1 MVSCYALSIRLMS
14 IGSAALSETD
24 CSLCVMRQWP
34 YPDVLRPFWACG
46 ECVVIHGAVASWRA
60 HCARVKPC
68 KKINSNMLRIVFLL
82 LAGMGTGY
90 LCRNWKAVR
99 KSEKAPQFIVPLLL
113 FVFGMSIGAN
123 GELIA
128 NLGRYGWQAAV
139 IACFGIAGSL
149 LAGYVAG
156 RLLYGKGGRR
166 ER

>member
-1 MVSCYALSIRLMS
+1 
-14 IGSAALSETD
+14 
-24 CSLCVMRQWP
+24 
-34 YPDVLRPFWACG
+34 
-46 ECVVIHGAVASWRA
+46 
-60 HCARVKPC
+60 
-68 KKINSNMLRIVFLL
+68 MLRIVFLL
-82 LAGMGTGY
+82 LVGMGTGY

-99 KSEKAPQFIVPLLL
+99 KAEKAPQFIVPLLL
-113 FVFGMSIGAN
+113 FVFGVSIGAN